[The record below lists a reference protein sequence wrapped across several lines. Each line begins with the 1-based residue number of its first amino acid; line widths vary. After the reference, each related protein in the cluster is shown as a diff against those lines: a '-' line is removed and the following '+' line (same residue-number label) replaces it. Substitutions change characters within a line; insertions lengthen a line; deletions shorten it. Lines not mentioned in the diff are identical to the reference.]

1 MVSQAQFKAEVERA
15 GLAPEQA
22 TKLVGFYNDAQ
33 IEALKRSLLV
43 AGAFAL
49 VGLWFARSLPG
60 EALATAED
68 QPLASTSHP
77 QPAV

>member
-1 MVSQAQFKAEVERA
+1 MVSQAQFKAEVEQA
-15 GLAPEQA
+15 GLPPEQA
-22 TKLVGFYNDAQ
+22 TKLVAFYNDAQ
-33 IEALKRSLLV
+33 IEALKRSLL